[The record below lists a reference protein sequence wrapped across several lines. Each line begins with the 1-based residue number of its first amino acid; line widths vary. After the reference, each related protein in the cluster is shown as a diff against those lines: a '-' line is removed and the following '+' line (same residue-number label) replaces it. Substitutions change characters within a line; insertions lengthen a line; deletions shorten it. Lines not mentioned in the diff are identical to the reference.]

1 MNKTLPWVQVLIL
14 LTSFAWTQQEPAISR
29 GSAAKDPCDNAMSQM
44 EMNQCSGEQY
54 RKADARLSVVYHKA
68 LTFLAADVDE
78 ARHRNDNDETKHG
91 ATSIQKLKAAERAW
105 IQYRDLHCDAA
116 GHEYEGGSMRPMMWA
131 NCMKLATEHRV
142 ANLKEA
148 YEDGD
153 RKLE

>member
-1 MNKTLPWVQVLIL
+1 
-14 LTSFAWTQQEPAISR
+14 
-29 GSAAKDPCDNAMSQM
+29 M

-54 RKADARLSVVYHKA
+54 KKADARLNVVYRKA
-68 LTFLAADVDE
+68 LTLLTTDLDK
-78 ARHRNDNDETKHG
+78 ARNRNDNDETKHVEI
-91 ATSIQKLKAAERAW
+91 SIQKLKAAERAW

-131 NCMKLATEHRV
+131 DCMKLTTEHRI
-142 ANLKEA
+142 ADLKEA